1 MALRLP
7 AGLHLPKLRRKKSD
21 KSADG
26 TMSLMEHLY
35 ELRRRLFFAVLG
47 ILIGTIVGFI
57 WFGHGIPAIG
67 LPSLSEIL
75 TGPYCA
81 VPESERL
88 VLGEGDGCKLLA
100 TGPFSALEL
109 QLKSALIAGTVLS
122 SPVWLY
128 QLWAFVTPAL
138 YSKERRYAIVFV
150 SSGAVL
156 FAIGAVLAYVVIR
169 EGLANAAKHAGG
181 RNVAVELVA
190 SADQLTVGI
199 ADRGPGFSGQE
210 ELEAREA
217 HHFGLQMLRKR
228 VADAGGML
236 SVESRP
242 GAGTRVSAQL
252 PYAEVTQ

>member
-1 MALRLP
+1 VAGAILELEALGAKVERDP
-7 AGLHLPKLRRKKSD
+7 AEALSTIEGSKAEIRRSLSDLRGMLCD
-21 KSADG
+21 LQQH
-26 TMSLMEHLY
+26 TQEEEQPVEPLMRYVEDVK
-35 ELRRRLFFAVLG
+35 RRWR
-47 ILIGTIVGFI
+47 
-57 WFGHGIPAIG
+57 IPARV
-67 LPSLSEIL
+67 
-75 TGPYCA
+75 T
-81 VPESERL
+81 V
-88 VLGEGDGCKLLA
+88 EGDLG
-100 TGPFSALEL
+100 GVPVR
-109 QLKSALIAGTVLS
+109 ILS
-122 SPVWLY
+122 V
-128 QLWAFVTPAL
+128 
-138 YSKERRYAIVFV
+138 
-150 SSGAVL
+150 
-156 FAIGAVLAYVVIR
+156 AYVVIR